1 MFTEKHILGNPYNG
15 HKLSRT
21 VTGFEVST
29 VDCSTDKTSGWYGA
43 TVNLTPKTVPS
54 TQRFSGW
61 SATGATIEN
70 SAFTL
75 TADATAKANFETA
88 KSLTRQTDGHGTLG
102 TTINVGF
109 INETANLYPTPNQ
122 GYAFSG
128 FTITG
133 ATLTGSAFTF
143 TGSDVTAK
151 AWFNKSFDYVTIGT
165 QKWMSKNLA
174 IDDGGSGIYTANVIV
189 NGVDFGTQY
198 YYTSGA
204 ALRVANSIDN
214 WHLPN
219 SADWSTLVTYAGGT
233 ASAGNALKST
243 AGWYNN
249 GNGLDTYGFSAIPVG
264 YYSDNKVNYSA
275 RTATF
280 AMAGFI
286 LSYGADRNIV
296 GLSYNYNSVSYG
308 NNNYDLPRT
317 VRLVH
322 D

>member
-1 MFTEKHILGNPYNG
+1 MFTEQHFLNNPYNN
-15 HKLSRT
+15 HRLSRT
-21 VTGFEVST
+21 VSGFEVTT
-29 VDCSTDKTSGWYGA
+29 VDCSADKTSGWNGT
-43 TVNLTPKTVPS
+43 TVNLVPDAAPEGY
-54 TQRFSGW
+54 TFSG
-61 SATGATIEN
+61 
-70 SAFTL
+70 
-75 TADATAKANFETA
+75 
-88 KSLTRQTDGHGTLG
+88 
-102 TTINVGF
+102 
-109 INETANLYPTPNQ
+109 Y
-122 GYAFSG
+122 
-128 FTITG
+128 TITG
-133 ATLTGSAFTF
+133 ATLTGNAFTF
-143 TGSDVTAK
+143 MGSDVTAK